1 MQFLGKFLFQTWG
14 VVTDMAP
21 YLLLGFLA
29 AGVLHI
35 LITPSFVRRHLGND
49 SLSQIVKATLFGI
62 PIPLCSCG
70 VIPVAASLRKSGAG
84 KGATAAFLASTPQT
98 GADSILVTY
107 ALMGPTFTW
116 FRVFTSAVTGV
127 VSGVSIDLLTRK
139 EGTES
144 ITTSPSIVD
153 DPNSEQKRMAHK
165 ITSIVHHGFVTL
177 PSDIGGAVLLGLII
191 SGAIGA
197 AVPPNFFADTI
208 GQGFFSLLVMLMVGI
223 PIYVCS
229 TASIP
234 IALSLLS
241 SGISPGGALVFLI
254 SGPATNTATFTTLWT
269 IIGRRATLVY
279 LGVITVCALGAGMLL
294 DVVVTSES
302 VQSFAPHHEHA
313 PSLLQNIFAGLLLA
327 LLVAGKTGWMK
338 RFENQSRTLQQP
350 CNP

>member
-1 MQFLGKFLFQTWG
+1 MPFFSKFLFQTWG
-14 VVTDMAP
+14 VITDMAP

-29 AGVLHI
+29 AGALHV
-35 LITPSFVRRHLGND
+35 LITPSFVRRHLGSD
-49 SLSQIVKATLFGI
+49 SFTQIVKATLFGI

-107 ALMGPTFTW
+107 ALMGPIFTW
-116 FRVFTSAVTGV
+116 FRVFTSAVTGI
-127 VSGVSIDLLTRK
+127 VSGVSIDWLTRN
-139 EGTES
+139 EEADSVTES
-144 ITTSPSIVD
+144 PPIVE
-153 DPNSEQKRMAHK
+153 DPNGEQKPVPHK
-165 ITSIVHHGFVTL
+165 IASMLQHGFVTL
-177 PSDIGGAVLLGLII
+177 PSDIGGAVLLGLVI
-191 SGAIGA
+191 SGALGA

-208 GQGFFSLLVMLMVGI
+208 GQGFFSLLVMLIVGI

-269 IIGRRATLVY
+269 IIGRRATLIY
-279 LGVITVCALGAGMLL
+279 LGMIALCALGAGLLL
-294 DVVVTSES
+294 DVIITSES
-302 VQSFAPHHEHA
+302 VLSFAPHHEHA
-313 PSLLQNIFAGLLLA
+313 PSLLQHISAGILLG

-338 RFENQSRTLQQP
+338 RFAHQSETL
-350 CNP
+350 